1 MMPFPGGIEATPNA
15 TLLFSVG
22 AAILYLLT
30 VDMGPTLAR
39 TAVKTLSI
47 LLLAV
52 LAFTQDAP
60 WLLVLALLLSA
71 AGDAF
76 LSRDGELPFMAGLVS
91 FMAAHLAYIVLF
103 LGNGEGLGLL
113 AGEPWRAALALL
125 LVLFAVAMLLALWR
139 PVGSDLRP
147 PVAIYMVAL
156 LAMALAALTMRL
168 PLVLCGALLFMA
180 SDAMLAWE
188 KFVARPQA
196 SYRPLMH
203 RAVWIT
209 YYGAQMAIV
218 LAFVL
223 A

>member
-1 MMPFPGGIEATPNA
+1 MMPFAGGIEATPNA

-22 AAILYLLT
+22 AAVIYLLT

-39 TAVKTLSI
+39 TAVKTMSI
-47 LLLAV
+47 LLLAG
-52 LAFTQDAP
+52 LAFTQGAP
-60 WLLVLALLLSA
+60 WLLILALLLSA

-91 FMAAHLAYIVLF
+91 FLAAHCAYTVLF
-103 LGNGEGLGLL
+103 LGSGNGFALL
-113 AGEPWRAALALL
+113 ASEPWRFALAEL
-125 LVLFAVAMLLALWR
+125 LVLFAAIMLFALWR
-139 PVGSDLRP
+139 PIGVGLRP
-147 PVAIYMVAL
+147 PVTIYMLAL
-156 LAMALAALTMRL
+156 LTMTVAALSMTA

-188 KFVARPQA
+188 KFIARPQA
-196 SYRPLMH
+196 SYRPLMR

-209 YYGAQMAIV
+209 YYGAQLAIV